1 MGRVRYC
8 VLKADMA
15 AERGS
20 GEAREA
26 AETTSNFKQGV
37 YAEVCGAYAVN
48 FLFKGSMRRSVSL
61 ITPTFTCSS
70 TGLGTYSK
78 TPGAT

>member
-1 MGRVRYC
+1 MGRVRYR
-8 VLKADMA
+8 VLKADMLV
-15 AERGS
+15 ES
-20 GEAREA
+20 GGGEEWEG

-48 FLFKGSMRRSVSL
+48 FLLKGSMRRSVSL